1 MPTTTEE
8 EKPYL
13 KNARPIRA
21 KEYAD
26 ELVRAFNYNYQEEKQ
41 QQEERK

>member
-1 MPTTTEE
+1 MPTITEE

-26 ELVRAFNYNYQEEKQ
+26 ELVRAFNYNSQDKEQ
-41 QQEERK
+41 